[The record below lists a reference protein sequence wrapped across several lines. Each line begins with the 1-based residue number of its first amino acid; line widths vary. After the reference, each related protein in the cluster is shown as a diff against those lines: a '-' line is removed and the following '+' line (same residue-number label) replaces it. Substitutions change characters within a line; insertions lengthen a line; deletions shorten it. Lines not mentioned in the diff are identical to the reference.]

1 MNSKKKNI
9 EAQIVEDFEKIRPA
23 ITRLL
28 QTQMNND
35 DLSLRYGRSR
45 SNSKNDIVIN
55 PSILVNTISKTNLD
69 RGEVM
74 IGTVVHEAIHATN
87 NYTLDSESLNKLFPD
102 ELDDV
107 EDIDDVLEILTGPF
121 GKYVFDILIHSIEEK
136 IFVKQYEGLNSILE
150 DIYTE
155 SFSEIKKLGNFSQYL
170 SLLFHSITS
179 YIDPKFENYKKP
191 VVSSLNESL
200 HILKTLNY
208 EDVNVSELIEATVQ
222 MVDICKRYNILPDL
236 DNYSLGEQKE
246 IEESL
251 DESVVNDLSKVL
263 IPSSN
268 NVTTGNTLQKFLGQ
282 TESKST
288 DDKLNLMDD
297 HISKV
302 GASTTIYFPS
312 GNVAKVVENKIPN
325 NYKNLYKNGL
335 ETYESL
341 LQQWNLPIYKV
352 TNKIKPYFIHNQ
364 KRQRISGFDQGDLS
378 PHVPIMLAS
387 GRYERMFEQKQRLS
401 NKSYA
406 ISLLIDG
413 SGSMIE
419 KNKDELHPWSL
430 ASALIGA
437 SYLSQICF
445 ELDIDFEVSIF
456 NRAFA
461 SEHTENEEVY
471 NKRKFAVSSM
481 LNRTYGT
488 SAQELYNTANHYFIK
503 EFKDSWRENYQQ
515 FIGLI
520 EFSRNLRDSIDI
532 GISKDSIPPVS
543 MFEKGTNIDEINI
556 MHASKRLLNH
566 PSNTKMLVVLS
577 DGMTRGS
584 VNELQ
589 NSINF
594 ATKNGVDV
602 IGIGIGNRGSWRE
615 YINNIQIEKPEQ
627 LIHSIVNITKD
638 ILIKNIKL
646 TSGVA

>member
-1 MNSKKKNI
+1 MNSKKNNI
-9 EAQIVEDFEKIRPA
+9 ETQIVEDFERIRPA

-35 DLSLRYGRSR
+35 DLSIRYGRSK

-55 PSILVNTISKTNLD
+55 PSILVSTISKTSLN
-69 RGEVM
+69 REEVM
-74 IGTVVHEAIHATN
+74 IGTVVHEAIHATK
-87 NYTLDSESLNKLFPD
+87 NYSLDSGALKNLFPN

-121 GKYVFDILIHSIEEK
+121 GKYVFDILIHSIEER
-136 IFVKQYEGLNSILE
+136 IFVKQYGGLNSILE
-150 DIYTE
+150 DIYSE
-155 SFSEIKKLGNFSQYL
+155 SYSEIKKLTNFSQYL
-170 SLLFHSITS
+170 ALLFHSITT
-179 YIDPKFENYKKP
+179 YIDPEFNNYKKP
-191 VVSSLNESL
+191 VISALNESL
-200 HILKTLNY
+200 HILKTLSY
-208 EDVNVSELIEATVQ
+208 EDINVSEVVEATVQ
-222 MVDICKRYNILPDL
+222 MIDICKRYNILPDL
-236 DNYSLGEQKE
+236 EKYNLGEQKE

-251 DESVVNDLSKVL
+251 DENVINDLNKVL

-268 NVTTGNTLQKFLGQ
+268 NVTTGNTLQKFLGK
-282 TESKST
+282 TNSKNNE
-288 DDKLNLMDD
+288 DKLNLMDD

-302 GASTTIYFPS
+302 GASSTIYFPS
-312 GNVAKVVENKIPN
+312 GNTAKVVENKVPDN
-325 NYKNLYKNGL
+325 FKNLYKNGL
-335 ETYESL
+335 QTYESL

-419 KNKDELHPWSL
+419 KSKDELHPWSL

-456 NRAFA
+456 NRGFA
-461 SEHTENEEVY
+461 SEHTENEETY
-471 NKRKFAVSSM
+471 NSRKFAVSSM
-481 LNRTYGT
+481 LNRTYGS
-488 SAQELYNTANHYFIK
+488 SAQDLYNTANHYFIK

-520 EFSRNLRDSIDI
+520 DFSRNLRDSIDI
-532 GISKDSIPPVS
+532 GISSELIPPIS
-543 MFEKGTNIDEINI
+543 MFEKGTNIDEVNI
-556 MHASKRLLNH
+556 MHATKRLLNH
-566 PSNTKMLVVLS
+566 SSNTKMLVVLS
-577 DGMTRGS
+577 DGMTRGTLS
-584 VNELQ
+584 ELK

-594 ATKNGVDV
+594 ATKSGVDV

-615 YINNIQIEKPEQ
+615 YINNIQIEQPEQ

>member
-9 EAQIVEDFEKIRPA
+9 ETQIVEDFEKIRPA

-35 DLSLRYGRSR
+35 DLSLRYGKSK
-45 SNSKNDIVIN
+45 SNSNNDIVIN
-55 PSILVNTISKTNLD
+55 PSILVNTISKTKLD
-69 RGEVM
+69 RNEVM

-87 NYTLDSESLNKLFPD
+87 NYSMDPDSLNKLFPD

-107 EDIDDVLEILTGPF
+107 QDVDDVLEILTGPF

-136 IFVKQYEGLNSILE
+136 NFVKQYEGLNSILE
-150 DIYTE
+150 DIYNE
-155 SFSEIKKLGNFSQYL
+155 SFSEIKKLGSFSQYL

-179 YIDPKFENYKKP
+179 YIDPEFSEYRKP
-191 VVSSLNESL
+191 VIRSLNESL

-208 EDVNVSELIEATVQ
+208 EDINVSELIEATIQ
-222 MVDICKRYNILPDL
+222 MIDICKRYNILPDL
-236 DNYSLGEQKE
+236 DNYNLGEQKE
-246 IEESL
+246 IEEAM
-251 DESVVNDLSKVL
+251 DETVVNDLSKVL

-268 NVTTGNTLQKFLGQ
+268 NLTTGNTLQKFLG
-282 TESKST
+282 KT
-288 DDKLNLMDD
+288 DTRSNEDNLNLMDD

-302 GASTTIYFPS
+302 GASATIYFPS
-312 GNVAKVVENKIPN
+312 GNTAKIVENRIPN
-325 NYKNLYKNGL
+325 NFKNLYKNGL
-335 ETYESL
+335 KTYESL
-341 LQQWNLPIYKV
+341 LKQWNLPIYKV
-352 TNKIKPYFIHNQ
+352 TNKIKPYFIHNK

-419 KNKDELHPWSL
+419 KNKDELRPWALS
-430 ASALIGA
+430 SALIGA

-456 NRAFA
+456 NRGFA
-461 SEHTENEEVY
+461 SLNTENEETY

-481 LNRTYGT
+481 LNRTYGST
-488 SAQELYNTANHYFIK
+488 AQEFYNTANHYFVK
-503 EFKDSWRENYQQ
+503 EFKDSWRDNYQQ

-532 GISKDSIPPVS
+532 GISEEVIPPVS
-543 MFEKGTNIDEINI
+543 MFEKGTNIDEVNI
-556 MHASKRLLNH
+556 MHATKRLLNH

-584 VNELQ
+584 LSELQ
-589 NSINF
+589 SSINF
-594 ATKNGVDV
+594 ATKSGVDV

-615 YINNIQIEKPEQ
+615 YINNVQVEQPEQ

-646 TSGVA
+646 TSGAT